1 MKSNSNGPREST
13 RLSAMAG
20 VLAGLCAGCAGIAG
34 VVVGAG
40 LLRKAR
46 PAPALTPTPAPMPSA
61 VEDFADLQARM
72 ANQAREARQLDHD
85 LRSPVGAM
93 AVALELLRTTDDA
106 ELRREAMDVLA
117 RQVARMNTLTQR
129 VHDFSRGFND

>member
-1 MKSNSNGPREST
+1 
-13 RLSAMAG
+13 
-20 VLAGLCAGCAGIAG
+20 
-34 VVVGAG
+34 
-40 LLRKAR
+40 
-46 PAPALTPTPAPMPSA
+46 MPSA